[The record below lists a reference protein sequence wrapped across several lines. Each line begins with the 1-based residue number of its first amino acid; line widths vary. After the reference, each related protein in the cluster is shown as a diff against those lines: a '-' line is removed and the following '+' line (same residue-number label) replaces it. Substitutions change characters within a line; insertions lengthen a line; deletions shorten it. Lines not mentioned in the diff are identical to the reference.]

1 MAAQRT
7 LKKRFKV
14 EEAISSDQ
22 MYSIEDKAHNLIGMK
37 RVYMMENAGHGVADF
52 LISKF
57 KTKLRGKEIVV
68 MCGTGNN
75 GGDGFV
81 ASRHLSFYYGA
92 RVRLVLLGFTKDL
105 RTEEA
110 KINWQIIRKMDS
122 TEIISCNKIND
133 KIKRAIENAD
143 IIIDGIFGTGIR
155 GEIREPHASAIKLIN
170 KSKAYVVSIDI
181 PSGIDPNTGRAHDSS
196 IRADATVTFHRMKT
210 GLLNN
215 KKYTGIIHI
224 EKIGIPHESEIGVV
238 GNSK

>member
-1 MAAQRT
+1 LAGQRT

-22 MYSIEDKAHNLIGMK
+22 MYSIEDKAHNLIGMR

-57 KTKLRGKEIVV
+57 KTNLRGKEIVAI
-68 MCGTGNN
+68 CGTGNN

-92 RVRLVLLGFTKDL
+92 RVRLVLLGFANDL
-105 RTEEA
+105 RTEES
-110 KINWQIIRKMDS
+110 KINWQIIQKMAS
-122 TEIISCNKIND
+122 IEIISCNKIND

-143 IIIDGIFGTGIR
+143 VIIDGIFGTGIR

-181 PSGIDPNTGRAHDSS
+181 PSGIDPNSGRAHNTS
-196 IRADATVTFHRMKT
+196 IRADATVTFHRMKI

-215 KKYTGIIHI
+215 KKYTGVIHI

-238 GNSK
+238 DN

>member
-1 MAAQRT
+1 M
-7 LKKRFKV
+7 LKKQSKV

-22 MYSIEDKAHNLIGMK
+22 MYSIEDKAHNLIGM
-37 RVYMMENAGHGVADF
+37 RRIYMMENAGHGVADF

-57 KTKLRGKEIVV
+57 KSKLRGKQIVV

-81 ASRHLSFYYGA
+81 AARHLSFYYGA
-92 RVRLVLLGFTKDL
+92 KVTIVLLGLTDDL

-110 KINWQIIRKMDS
+110 KINWQIIQKMDS
-122 TEIISCNKIND
+122 IESIYSNKITN

-143 IIIDGIFGTGIR
+143 VIIDGIFGTGIR
-155 GEIREPHASAIKLIN
+155 GGIREPQASAIRLIN

-181 PSGIDPNTGRAHDSS
+181 PSGIDPNTGRAYDTC
-196 IRADATVTFHRMKT
+196 IRADATVTFHRMKI

-215 KKYTGIIHI
+215 KKYTGVIHV

-238 GNSK
+238 DNSM

>member
-1 MAAQRT
+1 M
-7 LKKRFKV
+7 LKKRFRV
-14 EEAISSDQ
+14 EEAITSDQ
-22 MYSIEDKAHNLIGMK
+22 MYSIEDKAHNLIGMR

-57 KTKLRGKEIVV
+57 KSKLKGRQIVA

-75 GGDGFV
+75 GGDGLV

-92 RVRLVLLGFTKDL
+92 RVTIVLLGLTNDL

-110 KINWQIIRKMDS
+110 KINWQIIQKMDS
-122 TEIISCNKIND
+122 VESMSCNKITD
-133 KIKRAIENAD
+133 RIKRAIENAD

-155 GEIREPHASAIKLIN
+155 GEIREPQASAIKLIN

-181 PSGIDPNTGRAHDSS
+181 PSGIDPNTGRAHDIS
-196 IRADATVTFHRMKT
+196 IRADATVTFHRMKI

-215 KKYTGIIHI
+215 KKYTGVIHV

-238 GNSK
+238 GNPT

>member
-1 MAAQRT
+1 M
-7 LKKRFKV
+7 LKKQSKV

-22 MYSIEDKAHNLIGMK
+22 MYSIEDKAHNLIGM
-37 RVYMMENAGHGVADF
+37 RRIYMMENAGHGVADF

-57 KTKLRGKEIVV
+57 KSKLRGKQIVV

-81 ASRHLSFYYGA
+81 AARHLSFYYGA
-92 RVRLVLLGFTKDL
+92 RVTIVLLGLTDDL

-110 KINWQIIRKMDS
+110 KINWQIIQKMDS
-122 TEIISCNKIND
+122 IESIYSNKITN

-143 IIIDGIFGTGIR
+143 VIIDGIFGTGIR
-155 GEIREPHASAIKLIN
+155 GGIREPQASAIRLIN

-181 PSGIDPNTGRAHDSS
+181 PSGIDPNTGRAYDTC
-196 IRADATVTFHRMKT
+196 IRADATVTFHRMKI

-215 KKYTGIIHI
+215 KKYTGVIHV

-238 GNSK
+238 DNSM